1 MWPARC
7 RARTAGADRRSPT
20 ALAAGPPGPPF
31 VIAVLQRRV
40 AAGTMAPPDIKE
52 MTMPFAKLCQRRWTG
67 LFAAAVGIAVA
78 LFSGHGDAATV
89 EFRDLRVE
97 VVGQGRPVLMI
108 PGLNSAGSTWTDTCA
123 ALQPGVQCHIVQ
135 LPGFAGAP
143 AITTDRFL
151 DGMRDRLLAYLDDRK
166 LDKPVVMGHSLG
178 GALALQMA
186 AEKPGRIG
194 QLVIVD
200 ALPFLAGLRGMTPE
214 TAKTAAA
221 AMRQQMQSATP
232 AQWEAGARQGAMG
245 MSRTPANAERVAAW
259 SLASDRATSA
269 QAMSELW
276 GDDLRPLLPRITTPT
291 LVLGAWAAYEPM
303 GSTLE
308 STRRIFEAQYAG
320 LSGVKVS
327 MSQRGY
333 HFLMW
338 DDPEWLVGEVKA
350 FIDVR

>member
-1 MWPARC
+1 MTPC
-7 RARTAGADRRSPT
+7 KRS
-20 ALAAGPPGPPF
+20 
-31 VIAVLQRRV
+31 
-40 AAGTMAPPDIKE
+40 
-52 MTMPFAKLCQRRWTG
+52 WTG
-67 LFAAAVGIAVA
+67 LLATAVGLVA
-78 LFSGHGDAATV
+78 ALGGTPAQAAPAS
-89 EFRDLRVE
+89 FRDLQVE

-108 PGLNSAGSTWTDTCA
+108 PGLNSAASTWTETCA

-143 AITTDRFL
+143 AAKADPFL
-151 DGMRDRLLAYLDDRK
+151 DGMRDQLLAYLDDRR

-178 GALALQMA
+178 GMLALKMA
-186 AEKPGRIG
+186 AEKPGRIER
-194 QLVIVD
+194 LVIVD
-200 ALPFLAGLRGMTPE
+200 SLPFFAGLRGMTPDA
-214 TAKTAAA
+214 AKGAAA
-221 AMRQQMQSATP
+221 AMRQQMLAATKE
-232 AQWEAGARQGAMG
+232 QWEAGARQGSMG
-245 MSRTPANAERVAAW
+245 MSRNPANNERVAGW

-276 GDDLRPLLPRITTPT
+276 GEDLRPQLPRVTAPT

-308 STRRIFEAQYAG
+308 STKKIFEGQYAG
-320 LSGVKVS
+320 LSGVRVS

-350 FIDVR
+350 FLAAK